1 VKFLCICHYGH
12 SRSAALVRV
21 LHGRRHEAVCAGAGT
36 SPSVLPALVQWADVV
51 VNMVPNEIHLDTPK
65 QVIIDIGRDQWS
77 NPYNQELLKLLEAKV
92 IEHGW

>member
-1 VKFLCICHYGH
+1 
-12 SRSAALVRV
+12 
-21 LHGRRHEAVCAGAGT
+21 
-36 SPSVLPALVQWADVV
+36 

-77 NPYNQELLKLLEAKV
+77 NPYNQELLKLLEEKV